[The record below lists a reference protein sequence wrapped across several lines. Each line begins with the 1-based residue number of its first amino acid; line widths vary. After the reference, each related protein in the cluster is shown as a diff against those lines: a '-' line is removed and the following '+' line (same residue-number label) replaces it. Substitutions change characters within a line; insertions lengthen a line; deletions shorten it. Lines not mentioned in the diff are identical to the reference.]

1 MGVIVSNA
9 LSLSTLFTD
18 GINANNPLIAWK
30 KIVAVSEVT
39 SDQAAAGFPAINLA
53 NPSTAPDL
61 YWKATGTAVQ
71 YVTFTISEPI
81 IDYLAIA
88 GHNFGSGAVAVAV
101 EKWTGSAWSEIV
113 QSSTPTDDSPI
124 IFRFVEI
131 NPAPT
136 QIRLKMTPTATIPQA
151 AVAYIG
157 KLLILPRRIYVGHQI
172 LTYNRR
178 ASIVTGMSERGQFL
192 GRIVLSQTRES
203 QIDMQNILPAF
214 YRSDIDPWLK
224 ATIENPFFFAWRPN
238 AYPLETGYCWATGD
252 ASMNNQRTN
261 GMVSFSLAVQGI
273 VP

>member
-9 LSLSTLFTD
+9 LSLSALFTD

-30 KIVAVSEVT
+30 KIVTASEVVA
-39 SDQAAAGFPAINLA
+39 DQEAAGFPAINLA
-53 NPSTAPDL
+53 NPSTALDL
-61 YWKATGTAVQ
+61 LWKATGTATQ

-88 GHNFGSGAVAVAV
+88 GHNFGSGAVAVSV

-113 QSSTPTDDSPI
+113 QASTPADDTPI
-124 IFRFVEI
+124 IFRFVSI
-131 NPAPT
+131 DPAPT
-136 QIRLKMTPTATIPQA
+136 QIRLKMVPTATIPQA

-178 ASIVTGMSERGQFL
+178 ADIVTGMSERGQFL
-192 GRIVLSQTRES
+192 GRVVLSQTRES
-203 QIDMQNILPAF
+203 QIDISNVLPAT

-224 ATIENPFFFAWRPN
+224 ASIESPFFFAWRPN
-238 AYPLETGYCWATGD
+238 AYPGEVGYCWASGD
-252 ASMNNQRTN
+252 AVMSNQRTN

-273 VP
+273 IP